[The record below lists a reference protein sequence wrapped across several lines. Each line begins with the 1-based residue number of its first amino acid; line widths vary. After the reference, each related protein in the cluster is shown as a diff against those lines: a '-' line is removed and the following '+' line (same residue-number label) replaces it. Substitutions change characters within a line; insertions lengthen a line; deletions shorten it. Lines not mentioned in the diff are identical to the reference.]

1 MKKGYLLLFALVV
14 VVLGSSQMLLWKDQQ
29 QMWQIIELQSQI
41 IERMFHDQNRSAP
54 FVYEDEMPENF
65 PNIESIDI

>member
-1 MKKGYLLLFALVV
+1 MFALVV

-65 PNIESIDI
+65 PNTESIDI

>member
-41 IERMFHDQNRSAP
+41 IERMFQNRTRSAP

-65 PNIESIDI
+65 PNTESIDI